1 MPNASLKLF
10 QGSLISIAMLR
21 TALLLASS
29 LLLTAPNAMAEGL
42 SPSSH
47 DTFERLDDLV
57 LPVNAV
63 SGSCPEQVRFWQ
75 ETRREFEAGENN
87 GTMLD
92 VSSLSRGKTEF
103 IDSQEHSV
111 TFRAPVVPEFYSC
124 VGHLDESDEHS
135 QSLHHLWFE
144 QGYVYFRFDI
154 GAIAPAPHENWYFAT
169 ITHQEIVGQYPYV
182 RWAIGD

>member
-1 MPNASLKLF
+1 
-10 QGSLISIAMLR
+10 MLR
-21 TALLLASS
+21 TTALLATS
-29 LLLTAPNAMAEGL
+29 LLLTAPNAMAAGL

-47 DTFERLDDLV
+47 DAFERLDDLV
-57 LPVNAV
+57 LPVNVV

-92 VSSLSRGKTEF
+92 VSWLSRGKTEF
-103 IDSQEHSV
+103 IDSQEYSV
-111 TFRAPVVPEFYSC
+111 TFRAPLIPEFYSC
-124 VGHLDESDEHS
+124 VGNLTESDEHS
-135 QSLHHLWFE
+135 QSLHHLWFG

-154 GAIAPAPHENWYFAT
+154 GAIAPAPDENWYFAT

-182 RWAIGD
+182 RWAVGD